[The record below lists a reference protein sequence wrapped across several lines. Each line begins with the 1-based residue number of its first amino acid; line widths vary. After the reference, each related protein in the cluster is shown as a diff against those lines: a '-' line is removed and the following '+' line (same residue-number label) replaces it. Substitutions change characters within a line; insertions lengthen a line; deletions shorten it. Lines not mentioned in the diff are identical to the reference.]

1 MKLSPIV
8 KHLVLVGGGH
18 SHLAVLRQF
27 GMKPIPGLAVTL
39 ISREVVT
46 PYSGSMPAFIAGD
59 YSFDDMHIDLHPLA
73 QFAGARLI
81 QTEVQHIDLDLRVIT
96 FDDRPDLHFDLL
108 SLNIGSHPKRDL
120 IAGANEHALAVKP
133 IDRFLENWETIKSAA
148 VAAMQEGK
156 DYTLSI
162 VGGGPASVELAF
174 SMHVAINRAT
184 GATATAEKKEEG
196 KRTAKGTA
204 KERLKGRL
212 LLRIVTADSHLLN
225 LHNARGRQFALQELT
240 RRGIEV
246 VLNAMVVRIDKGKVT
261 LADHTTLETDAIIYA
276 TGASLPDW
284 PFQCGLHRSEDG
296 FIEVKPSLQTS
307 SHDFVFAAGD
317 AATIQGQPRPKSGV
331 YAVRQGKIL
340 AENLRRY
347 ATGRKLKTYFPQRQA
362 LALISMGNHEAI
374 ATRGEWFFSG
384 KQMWRLKDF
393 IDRRF
398 VEKFSKLPE
407 MPAELDIAS
416 GLLDREAE
424 QRLRNHAMRCAGCGA
439 KVASSV
445 LEEVLHELP
454 DPSGGDVLT
463 TPGGIE
469 DASQVQLP
477 DGRILLQSLDFIKAF
492 TQDPW
497 LFGMIATNHCL
508 SDIFAMG
515 VQPHSALAV
524 AGLPFA
530 EKKYAKQQ
538 LRELMLGCSRALQE
552 NDCKLIGGHSAEA
565 EQLQFGL
572 SVNGFS
578 VQKTILSKSNIKAGD
593 VLILSKPLGSG
604 TLLAA
609 DMRYQARHSWI
620 DDLYNSM
627 LISNRDASQI
637 FVRHGANACTDITGF
652 GLFGHLLEMLSDAE
666 LGLRLNLDAI
676 PAFDGALSTL
686 EQGIISS
693 LHKDNA
699 MSATRIE
706 NNEAFAKR
714 AKYPLLFDPQTAGGL
729 LAGVPEGKAHDC
741 LQDLQAAGLI
751 DAAIIGTVSADDG
764 NEIRLS

>member
-1 MKLSPIV
+1 MKISPIV

-18 SHLAVLRQF
+18 SHLSVLRQF
-27 GMKPIPGLAVTL
+27 GMKPVPGLALTL

-59 YSFDDMHIDLHPLA
+59 YRFEDMHIDLRPLA

-81 QTEVQHIDLDLRVIT
+81 QAEVQHIDLDQRVIS
-96 FDDRPDLHFDLL
+96 FGERPDLPFDLL

-133 IDRFLENWETIKSAA
+133 IDRFLENWKTIKSDAA
-148 VAAMQEGK
+148 AAMQLGN

-174 SMHVAINRAT
+174 SMQVAINTLAQ
-184 GATATAEKKEEG
+184 TAGTTEHGEEKEG
-196 KRTAKGTA
+196 KARGQ
-204 KERLKGRL
+204 L
-212 LLRIVTADSHLLN
+212 LLRIVTADPHLLN
-225 LHNARGRQFALQELT
+225 LHNERGRQFALLELT

-246 VLNAMVVRIDKGKVT
+246 VLNAMVIRIDQGRLI
-261 LADHTTLETDAIIYA
+261 LADETTLETDAIIYA

-284 PFQCGLHRSEDG
+284 PFECGLQRSQDG
-296 FIEVKPSLQTS
+296 FIEVRPSLQTS

-317 AATIQGQPRPKSGV
+317 AATIRNEPRPKSGV
-331 YAVRQGKIL
+331 YAVRQGKVL
-340 AENLRRY
+340 AENLRRF

-362 LALISMGNHEAI
+362 LALISMGNHQAI
-374 ATRGEWFFSG
+374 ATRGEWFYSG

-398 VEKFSKLPE
+398 VEKFSKLPA
-407 MPAELDIAS
+407 MPAQLDIAS
-416 GLLDREAE
+416 GLIDQEAE

-454 DPSGGDVLT
+454 NPSGEDVLT

-469 DASQVQLP
+469 DASQIQLS

-530 EKKYAKQQ
+530 EKKYARQQ

-552 NDCKLIGGHSAEA
+552 NDCKLIGGHTAEA

-572 SVNGFS
+572 SVNGFAAREM
-578 VQKTILSKSNIKAGD
+578 ILSKSNIRAGD
-593 VLILSKPLGSG
+593 LLILSKPLGSG

-609 DMRYQARHSWI
+609 DMRYQARHPWI

-652 GLFGHLLEMLSDAE
+652 GLIGHLLEMLSNAE
-666 LGLRLNLDAI
+666 LGLHLDLDAI

-699 MSATRIE
+699 LNAARIS
-706 NNEAFAKR
+706 NHEAFISHP
-714 AKYPLLFDPQTAGGL
+714 KYPLLYDPQTAGGL
-729 LAGVPEGKAHDC
+729 LGSVPQAKATAC
-741 LQDLQAAGLI
+741 LQDLQAAGLV
-751 DAAIIGTVSADDG
+751 DAVIIGTVTADDEG
-764 NEIRLS
+764 KILLS

>member
-18 SHLAVLRQF
+18 SHLSVLRQF
-27 GMKPIPGLAVTL
+27 GMKPIPGLALTL

-59 YSFDDMHIDLHPLA
+59 YSLDDMHIDLRPLA
-73 QFAGARLI
+73 QFARARLI
-81 QTEVQHIDLDLRVIT
+81 QAEVKHIDLERRVIK
-96 FDDRPDLHFDLL
+96 FDDRPDLPFDLL

-133 IDRFLENWETIKSAA
+133 IDRFLENWSTIKSAA
-148 VAAMQEGK
+148 VAAIQAGK

-174 SMHVAINRAT
+174 SMQVAINKAAQAT
-184 GATATAEKKEEG
+184 ATATAENQGDEG
-196 KRTAKGTA
+196 A
-204 KERLKGRL
+204 KEKLRGKL

-225 LHNARGRQFALQELT
+225 LHNERGRQFALLELT

-246 VLNAMVVRIDKGKVT
+246 VLNAMVVRIEKGKVI
-261 LADHTTLETDAIIYA
+261 LADETTLGADAIIYA
-276 TGASLPDW
+276 TGASLPEW
-284 PFQCGLHRSEDG
+284 PFDCGLQRSEDG

-317 AATIQGQPRPKSGV
+317 AATIQKEPRPKSGV
-331 YAVRQGKIL
+331 YAVRQGKVL

-347 ATGRKLKTYFPQRQA
+347 ATGRKLKTYFPQKQA
-362 LALISMGNHEAI
+362 LALISMGTHEAI
-374 ATRGEWFFSG
+374 ATRGEWFLSG

-398 VEKFSKLPE
+398 LEKFSRLPE
-407 MPAELDIAS
+407 MPAQLDIAS
-416 GLLDREAE
+416 GLIDQKAE

-445 LEEVLHELP
+445 LEEVLQELP
-454 DPSGGDVLT
+454 DPSGEDVLT
-463 TPGGIE
+463 SPGGIE
-469 DASQVQLP
+469 DASQIKLA

-492 TQDPW
+492 THDPW

-530 EKKYAKQQ
+530 EKRYAKQQ
-538 LRELMLGCSRALQE
+538 LKELMLGCSRALQE

-572 SVNGFS
+572 SVNGFAA
-578 VQKTILSKSNIKAGD
+578 KEAILCKSNIKAGD
-593 VLILSKPLGSG
+593 ALILSKPLGTG

-609 DMRYQARHSWI
+609 DMRYRARHAWI
-620 DDLYNSM
+620 EALYSSM
-627 LISNRDASQI
+627 LASNRDASQI

-652 GLFGHLLEMLSDAE
+652 GLLGHLLEMLSNAE
-666 LGLRLNLDAI
+666 LGLRLDLDAI

-693 LHKDNA
+693 LHNDNEL
-699 MSATRIE
+699 SAARIE
-706 NNEAFAKR
+706 NKEAFAR
-714 AKYPLLFDPQTAGGL
+714 HAKYPLLFDPQTAGGL
-729 LAGVPEGKAHDC
+729 LASVPESQAYNC
-741 LQDLQAAGLI
+741 LQELQAAGLN
-751 DAAIIGTVSADDG
+751 DAAIIGSVTADT
-764 NEIRLS
+764 EILLS

>member
-39 ISREVVT
+39 ISREIVT

-59 YSFDDMHIDLHPLA
+59 YSLDDMHIDLRPLA
-73 QFAGARLI
+73 QFAGARII
-81 QTEVQHIDLDLRVIT
+81 QTEVQHIDLDHRVIT
-96 FDDRPDLHFDLL
+96 FDDRPDLPFDLL

-120 IAGANEHALAVKP
+120 IAGASEHALAVKP

-174 SMHVAINRAT
+174 SMHVAINK
-184 GATATAEKKEEG
+184 ATATAEKRGEG
-196 KRTAKGTA
+196 KRTAKRTA
-204 KERLKGRL
+204 KKGENGRL

-225 LHNARGRQFALQELT
+225 LHNERGRQFALLELA

-246 VLNAMVVRIDKGKVT
+246 VLNAMVVRINKGKVT
-261 LADHTTLETDAIIYA
+261 LTDDTTLETDAIIYA
-276 TGASLPDW
+276 TGASLADW
-284 PFQCGLHRSEDG
+284 PFHCGLQRSEDG
-296 FIEVKPSLQTS
+296 FIEVRPSLQTS

-340 AENLRRY
+340 AKNLRRY

-492 TQDPW
+492 TRDPW

-530 EKKYAKQQ
+530 EKQYAKQQ
-538 LRELMLGCSRALQE
+538 LRELMLGCSHALQE
-552 NDCKLIGGHSAEA
+552 NECKLIGGHSAEA

-572 SVNGFS
+572 SVNGFA
-578 VQKTILSKSNIKAGD
+578 VQKRILSKSNIKAGD

-609 DMRYQARHSWI
+609 DMRHQARHSWI
-620 DDLYNSM
+620 DDLYKSM

-666 LGLRLNLDAI
+666 LGLHLNLDAI

-699 MSATRIE
+699 LSATRIE
-706 NNEAFAKR
+706 NSEAFAKR

-729 LAGVPEGKAHDC
+729 LASVPEGKAHGC

-751 DAAIIGTVSADDG
+751 DAAIIGTVSTDDG

>member
-8 KHLVLVGGGH
+8 KHLVLIGGGH
-18 SHLAVLRQF
+18 SHLSVLRQF
-27 GMKPIPGLAVTL
+27 GMKPIPGLALTL

-59 YSFDDMHIDLHPLA
+59 YSFDDMHIDLRPLA

-81 QTEVQHIDLDLRVIT
+81 QTEVQHIDLDQRIIT
-96 FDDRPDLHFDLL
+96 FDDRPDLPFDLL
-108 SLNIGSHPKRDL
+108 SLNIGSRPKRDL
-120 IAGANEHALAVKP
+120 IAGASEHALAVKP
-133 IDRFLENWETIKSAA
+133 IDRFLESWETIKTEA
-148 VAAMQEGK
+148 VTAIQAGK

-174 SMHVAINRAT
+174 SMQVAINKAAQSSANSKK
-184 GATATAEKKEEG
+184 GEKKE
-196 KRTAKGTA
+196 KGQ
-204 KERLKGRL
+204 L
-212 LLRIVTADSHLLN
+212 LLRIITADSHLLN
-225 LHNARGRQFALQELT
+225 LHNERGRQFALLELT

-246 VLNAMVVRIDKGKVT
+246 VLNAMVIQIDKGKVI
-261 LADHTTLETDAIIYA
+261 LADESTLDSDAIIYA

-284 PFQCGLHRSEDG
+284 PFECGLQRSDDG
-296 FIEVKPSLQTS
+296 FIEVGPSLQTS

-317 AATIQGQPRPKSGV
+317 AATVKNEPRPKSGV

-340 AENLRRY
+340 AENLRRC

-374 ATRGEWFFSG
+374 ATRGKWFYSG

-398 VEKFSKLPE
+398 VEKFSRLPE

-416 GLLDREAE
+416 GLIDREAE

-445 LEEVLHELP
+445 LEEVLQELP
-454 DPSGGDVLT
+454 DPSGEDVLT

-572 SVNGFS
+572 SVNGFAE
-578 VQKTILSKSNIKAGD
+578 KETILSKSNIKAGD

-609 DMRYQARHSWI
+609 DMRYRAKHSWI
-620 DDLYNSM
+620 DSLYNSM

-652 GLFGHLLEMLSDAE
+652 GLFGHLLEMLNDAE

-699 MSATRIE
+699 LNAARID
-706 NNEAFAKR
+706 NKEAFAKR
-714 AKYPLLFDPQTAGGL
+714 PRYPLLFDPQTAGGL
-729 LAGVPEGKAHDC
+729 LASVPESKADDC
-741 LQDLQAAGLI
+741 LQELQAAGLN
-751 DAAIIGTVSADDG
+751 DAAIIGSVTADDE
-764 NEIRLS
+764 NEILLI